1 MVLRKNNTGSSV
13 LRQKVASCVEAFA
26 PLPSVSMRVL
36 SMIVDSETTTTDLEE
51 VLKGDISLV
60 TSVLKLAN
68 SAFYG
73 VRREVTSLRHA
84 LLLLGKSEVQSL
96 VLSKVMFQAFKV
108 PVGAQKDM
116 MVAVWRHSL
125 ECGLAAESIAEQ
137 IDEENPVLFLG
148 GMLHDLGK
156 LVIIQ
161 KFLPEFYGF
170 DSYAESSEED
180 KLEIEHKVLGCGH
193 DELGAMLLHR
203 WMFPE
208 EIEKMLRRHHSYS
221 HISNR
226 SRPCQ
231 VLILANLLSRWVAA
245 EDFPKQKG
253 GQDGRVGDLHE
264 LLLRCGEDSKII
276 PSAESLEQVGRF
288 YRKNLEE
295 KSDLLAM
302 LSM

>member
-1 MVLRKNNTGSSV
+1 MLRKNNTGSCV
-13 LRQKVASCVEAFA
+13 LHQKVASCVEAFA
-26 PLPSVSMRVL
+26 PLPSVAMRVL
-36 SMIVDSETTTTDLEE
+36 SMVSDPETTTADLEA

-68 SAFYG
+68 SVFYG
-73 VRREVTSLRHA
+73 VRRQVDSLRHA

-96 VLSKVMFQAFKV
+96 VLSRVMFQAFKV
-108 PVGAQKDM
+108 PAGAQKDI
-116 MVAVWRHSL
+116 MVATWRHSL
-125 ECGLAAESIAEQ
+125 ECGLAAESIAVQ
-137 IDEENPVLFLG
+137 IDEESPVFFLG

-161 KFLPEFYGF
+161 KFLPELDGF

-180 KLEIEHKVLGCGH
+180 GLEMELKALGCGH

-208 EIEKMLRRHHSYS
+208 ELEGMLREHHNYS
-221 HISNR
+221 DISNCSR
-226 SRPCQ
+226 SCQ
-231 VLILANLLSRWVAA
+231 VLILANLLCRLVAA
-245 EDFPKQKG
+245 EDFQKQEG
-253 GQDGRVGDLHE
+253 GQGDRVEDLHE

-276 PSAESLEQVGRF
+276 PSAESLEQMGRS

-295 KSDLLAM
+295 KSDLLDM